1 MPVKLKF
8 ISETFGFTRFNKSSA
23 SFLGTSFK
31 KEEWRQ
37 FPLEK
42 GVPEG
47 WGIFYWLL
55 RGNHIELNLRDF
67 LNGLERTLL
76 I

>member
-1 MPVKLKF
+1 
-8 ISETFGFTRFNKSSA
+8 FNKSSA

-47 WGIFYWLL
+47 WGIFYWYAAGESL
-55 RGNHIELNLRDF
+55 
-67 LNGLERTLL
+67 
-76 I
+76 

>member
-1 MPVKLKF
+1 
-8 ISETFGFTRFNKSSA
+8 
-23 SFLGTSFK
+23 
-31 KEEWRQ
+31 
-37 FPLEK
+37 
-42 GVPEG
+42 VPEG